1 MKTLSKNAQ
10 LLAHILTRVGGMGV
24 TRLLKLVYVADL
36 ESRRLR
42 GRPVST
48 LRFYFHRHGPFDSAF
63 YSALEE
69 LTCEGLVKESG
80 VWHPDGSRERS
91 LALQAEVPLALDAVD
106 VHILNGVCDTYGRMP
121 LSDLLARV
129 YESPPMRGLERGN
142 TLPMDIVDNRDR
154 KEIGFDIEALIAA
167 QQEAE
172 SGNYVTG
179 ADFFDGLRAKIAAR
193 S

>member
-10 LLAHILTRVGGMGV
+10 LLGYALARVGDMGV
-24 TRLLKLVYVADL
+24 TRLLKLIYLADL

-42 GRPVST
+42 GRPVSS
-48 LRFYFHRHGPFDSAF
+48 LRFFFHKHGPFDSAF
-63 YSALEE
+63 YTALEE
-69 LTCEGLVKESG
+69 LQRENLVTEAG
-80 VWHPDGSRERS
+80 IWHPDGSRERS
-91 LALQAEVPLALDAVD
+91 LTLKGDVPLGLDPVD
-106 VHILNGVCDTYGRMP
+106 LHILNGVCDTYGRMP

-142 TLPMDIVDNRDR
+142 TLPMDIVDNRD
-154 KEIGFDIEALIAA
+154 KDEIGFDIEALIAA

-172 SGNYVTG
+172 GGNYESGT
-179 ADFFDGLRAKIAAR
+179 DFFDGLRAKIATR